1 MKQILV
7 LTIGICLL
15 FASVPA
21 MADQAEDE
29 AAIRKVVKELYAT
42 WNAKDLAPHFALL
55 DEDFLHRDV
64 LKKGKVAYR
73 EYLEKLFSSEEYT
86 RVKQGEE
93 IDFVFV
99 TPDVAIFRNHAEDLE
114 PALKFISAWV
124 FTKKSGNWLLSAF
137 FWWPIEE

>member
-73 EYLEKLFSSEEYT
+73 NERSCFQAKSTL

-114 PALKFISAWV
+114 PALKFTSAWV